1 MSNPIYLKKGEA
13 INLRKQA
20 AALSKIM
27 IGLGWEVRTGG
38 VLDIDVSVFM
48 VNPQQKLPKNEFFIF
63 YNNLKSPDSAVQHTG
78 DNRTGQGDGD
88 DEMILANLPLIAPEI
103 SELIFVVSIYEAM
116 EKRQHF
122 GLLKEAYIR
131 IVDVTTQQELV
142 NFDLDAEFGSYTD
155 IEFGRLQ
162 RINNDWYFKATGV
175 GNNIGLQGY
184 VDKYI

>member
-1 MSNPIYLKKGEA
+1 MSNPISLKKGES
-13 INLRKQA
+13 INLRKKA
-20 AALSKIM
+20 AAVSKIM
-27 IGLGWEVRTGG
+27 IGLGWEVRSGG

-48 VNPQQKLPKNEFFIF
+48 VNTHQKLPKSECLIF
-63 YNNLKSPDSAVQHTG
+63 YNNLKSPDGAVQHTG
-78 DNRTGQGDGD
+78 HNRTGQGDGD

-103 SELIFVVSIYEAM
+103 TELIFVVSIYEAA

-131 IVDVTTQQELV
+131 IVDVATQQGLV
-142 NFDLDAEFGSYTD
+142 NFDLDEEFGFYTD

-162 RINNDWYFKATGV
+162 RINNEWYFKATGI
-175 GNNIGLQGY
+175 GGKSGLQSY